1 MGWVQENIWDN
12 IFKYAYPITFIGS
25 IILLTLSI
33 LQKSINDSISNIYL
47 LIIYYILMFSCSIIS
62 LLSWI
67 DIDFSSSN
75 NITSYIDLD
84 LNQIISKIKY
94 KNN

>member
-33 LQKSINDSISNIYL
+33 LQKSINDSISNIYV